1 MLTRMFKYL
10 FIVCVAFAALVLV
23 LNFTYSKD
31 IELPDT
37 ASGKHVLVNGV
48 KLRVHQVGTG
58 PDVLFVHGSIG
69 SLEDFETVL
78 PLLKGYRVTLF
89 DRIGH
94 GYSDMP
100 AESANIASNAKYT
113 AALIKTLQLKNVIVV
128 GHSYG
133 GSVALK
139 MAIEQTPN
147 IKALVLIAPASKP
160 DETRAIEHLFENKFY
175 GLGLLRILRPFIAE
189 DMLRDGLLNSLKP
202 NLENVPDNFVE
213 TRLSLWN
220 NSGTLYTRTQ
230 QTAVVT
236 NELSDMQ
243 SQYAS
248 IKLPTTILLGEEE
261 THEDIYVGSQEL
273 SVAIPGAQLRLIT
286 GAGHY
291 LQYKDPE
298 AVSTAIKQIK

>member
-1 MLTRMFKYL
+1 MFKY
-10 FIVCVAFAALVLV
+10 FVIISVAFAALVLV

-31 IELPDT
+31 IELPAT
-37 ASGKHVLVNGV
+37 ASGKHVLVNGIE
-48 KLRVHQVGTG
+48 LRVQQVGTG
-58 PDVLFVHGSIG
+58 PDVLLIHGSIG

-78 PLLKGYRVTLF
+78 PLLKGYRVTLL

-94 GYSDMP
+94 GYSDMSP
-100 AESANIASNAKYT
+100 ESANIATNAIYT
-113 AALIKTLQLKNVIVV
+113 AALIEALQLKNVIVV

-160 DETRAIEHLFENKFY
+160 DETRAIEHLFTNKFY
-175 GLGLLRILRPFIAE
+175 GLGLLRILRPLIAE

-202 NLENVPDNFVE
+202 NLENVTDNFVE

-220 NSGTLYTRTQ
+220 NSGILYTRTQ

-236 NELSDMQ
+236 NELRDMQ

-248 IKLPTTILLGEEE
+248 IKIPTTILLGEQEI
-261 THEDIYVGSQEL
+261 HEDIYVGSQEL
-273 SVAIPGAQLRLIT
+273 SVAIPGSQLRLIT